1 MLSTEEM
8 TETMSEESGSK
19 EHPPAQIRILSRKEK
34 YEQQTESHSQAE
46 TVVKR
51 EIPPQKVETTMKD
64 KSQPRSDQPKKNI
77 WSWINTVDPWSTKW
91 IKNVCEHTDIKRVK
105 AHLKTFVHESRR
117 PEINNELV
125 EQIWGLTMAETHIV
139 LRELQ
144 HKPRY
149 IRQSYNKNTLD
160 ITTSILTYDGKNL
173 STKLDI
179 QW

>member
-1 MLSTEEM
+1 
-8 TETMSEESGSK
+8 
-19 EHPPAQIRILSRKEK
+19 
-34 YEQQTESHSQAE
+34 
-46 TVVKR
+46 
-51 EIPPQKVETTMKD
+51 
-64 KSQPRSDQPKKNI
+64 
-77 WSWINTVDPWSTKW
+77 
-91 IKNVCEHTDIKRVK
+91 
-105 AHLKTFVHESRR
+105 
-117 PEINNELV
+117 
-125 EQIWGLTMAETHIV
+125 MAETHIV